1 MGSLVCKCCE
11 SDVCLFQ
18 GDVGQRGP
26 PGIPGDVSKTD
37 LEFFGRKCSTWHRSG
52 GIMGLF
58 FLLFLGGKC
67 HP

>member
-26 PGIPGDVSKTD
+26 PGIPGDVSKNFK
-37 LEFFGRKCSTWHRSG
+37 FFGRKCSTWHRSG
-52 GIMGLF
+52 GIIRLF
-58 FLLFLGGKC
+58 FFFFLGGKC